1 LIPIEKKKIFNEDV
15 EKLQLRIFKT
25 GNFGK
30 TLKKLEKSKKRLN
43 RRIAQIYPY
52 GFDIMVKKR

>member
-1 LIPIEKKKIFNEDV
+1 LIPIEKKIIFNEDV

-30 TLKKLEKSKKRLN
+30 NLKKVGKSKKK
-43 RRIAQIYPY
+43 
-52 GFDIMVKKR
+52 G